1 MSPGY
6 RIHVHNT
13 SRVTVDT
20 TVRQSVPSGA
30 SLTSASDG
38 GQSSGREVI
47 WRLFIPAGAT
57 TTVSSSFDMTGP
69 QGPVTAPACAYA
81 PNAYMPYDCGS
92 GAWTAP
98 PPPPRAPGP
107 PWWQQ
112 RPNQIAAAAAV
123 VLLPAI
129 VLPWR
134 RLRRRRRLRAQARAE
149 AVRAA
154 YRAAD
159 PRRPLIRLRPA
170 RRRLTPPVWVVVP
183 AAMMAIAGLVAAA
196 LWLAITRLDA
206 MDRKSRQP
214 VSAWA
219 GEPVVGEIGAGLRE
233 KSFEFT
239 VYRMVC
245 QPPMNRGPRP
255 CLATVGLHNASG
267 TSQLW
272 YGSMQRAYFPNGTWV
287 SVDEAATRAANG
299 GKDVFADPVPAG
311 SRLLVPLQ
319 FTVPDD
325 TDPNRLELR
334 SGVFPAGV
342 TINVP

>member
-6 RIHVHNT
+6 RIHVRNT

-20 TVRQSVPSGA
+20 TVRQTVPSGA

-47 WRLFIPAGAT
+47 WRLFIRAGAT
-57 TTVSSSFDMTGP
+57 TTVSSSFDMTGA
-69 QGPVTAPACAYA
+69 QGPVMAPACAYA
-81 PNAYMPYDCGS
+81 PNAYMPYDCGTA
-92 GAWTAP
+92 AWTAP
-98 PPPPRAPGP
+98 LRPPDPGP
-107 PWWQQ
+107 PWWQR
-112 RPNQIAAAAAV
+112 RPNQIAAAAAG
-123 VLLPAI
+123 VLLLAI
-129 VLPWR
+129 VLLWR

-170 RRRLTPPVWVVVP
+170 QRRLTPPVWVVVP
-183 AAMMAIAGLVAAA
+183 VAMIAVAGMVAAV
-196 LWLAITRLDA
+196 LWLAISRLDA
-206 MDRKSRQP
+206 MDRKSRHP

-219 GEPVVGEIGAGLRE
+219 GEPVVGEMGTGLRE

-245 QPPMNRGPRP
+245 QPPMNQGPRP
-255 CLATVGLHNASG
+255 CLATVGLRNASG

-272 YGSMQRAYFPNGTWV
+272 YGSMQRAYLPNGTWV

-311 SRLLVPLQ
+311 ERLLVPLQ
-319 FTVPDD
+319 FTVPGDAE
-325 TDPNRLELR
+325 PNRLELR

-342 TINVP
+342 TINLP